1 MSLTSTNPVM
11 ILWSVLEAE
20 SFAAQND
27 FFDMAHWYALAS
39 YCYTPVTTLIATN
52 FNVIPVSLIFLSWVG
67 QSLLLFVVFGGVIF
81 YSLSFGVKLLK
92 TTTTNFDAYM
102 TSFAYFADL
111 EEEMGAADDGL
122 YFFLVFA
129 LVIVWFFFFTL
140 WGGFLTTS
148 ISWIITLF
156 AVVGL
161 TAVVIPTFVLKNFG
175 LAFVNYVRGGGRT
188 SSLMFETMLDFVAVA
203 VIMIRFMIQ
212 NIRFVFIFSAFFELY
227 EYIYDK
233 LNFDFLYTSQVAAN
247 ANFLVGGEH
256 SAWYW
261 YDLVGHYALQWVLY
275 LYYLGHL
282 TLLFIAQLSIYFA
295 LSFWLFFFLYTT
307 FTLETQEKYFL
318 VQRAEYVTK

>member
-1 MSLTSTNPVM
+1 MSLTNYDSLFFLVEFFEQTLFYTQAELYDSAKWNAIVSYLYSASPVLTTFASSTP
-11 ILWSVLEAE
+11 
-20 SFAAQND
+20 AALV
-27 FFDMAHWYALAS
+27 FS
-39 YCYTPVTTLIATN
+39 
-52 FNVIPVSLIFLSWVG
+52 SWVA
-67 QSLLLFVVFGGVIF
+67 QCALLTVVFLGFVF
-81 YSLSFGVKLLK
+81 YILSYGVKLLK
-92 TTTTNFDAYM
+92 TVTTNLDAY
-102 TSFAYFADL
+102 TTAFAYFADL
-111 EEEMGAADDGL
+111 EEEMGGVDDGL
-122 YFFLVFA
+122 FYFLVFA

-140 WGGFLTTS
+140 WAGYVLSQS
-148 ISWIITLF
+148 ISWIVALF
-156 AVVGL
+156 AIVGA
-161 TAVVIPTFVLKNFG
+161 TAIFIPVFVLKNFG

-233 LNFDFLYTSQVAAN
+233 LNFDLLYTAQVAATSSLLN
-247 ANFLVGGEH
+247 GAEH

-261 YDLVGHYALQWVLY
+261 YDLVGHYVLQWVLY

-318 VQRAEYVTK
+318 LKKI